1 MVSME
6 GIEAFK
12 KLRDVAD
19 DVVKAYESND
29 EKEIENAIGRFMLL
43 MIQLDALK

>member
-1 MVSME
+1 MMDN
-6 GIEAFK
+6 IEMFK
-12 KLRDVAD
+12 KLRDAAD

-29 EKEIENAIGRFMLL
+29 EKEIENALGRFMLL